1 LAFTSTM
8 KNAKIGRNQI
18 SDVCKKSQAQTVWFR
33 WSPPGLSAA
42 LAGRPRASHIPLD
55 CALRDADAE
64 LQQFAANPFRS
75 PEPVLGRHA
84 VDEGDGV
91 WRDTRLA

>member
-1 LAFTSTM
+1 
-8 KNAKIGRNQI
+8 
-18 SDVCKKSQAQTVWFR
+18 
-33 WSPPGLSAA
+33 
-42 LAGRPRASHIPLD
+42 LD